1 MLNRKIFTK
10 FVPIIFFVSLQ
21 IVIMSVRKGREH
33 FVLVIGLVQ
42 LYLRK
47 CVMYF
52 MMMMFALHWCLC
64 LYWTMNVALWGLCHT
79 VIIQFC
85 FRITLKMNAEKQL
98 FRACIIVVQLINHAG
113 RYAVAVFLCNRNSV
127 IIFN

>member
-10 FVPIIFFVSLQ
+10 FIPIIFFVSLQ

-52 MMMMFALHWCLC
+52 MMMMFALH
-64 LYWTMNVALWGLCHT
+64 
-79 VIIQFC
+79 
-85 FRITLKMNAEKQL
+85 
-98 FRACIIVVQLINHAG
+98 
-113 RYAVAVFLCNRNSV
+113 
-127 IIFN
+127 